1 TVLFLLVAI
10 TAASVIAAAY
20 FRDQEKAQ
28 RSLLQT
34 KVALVERNQRLAE
47 ENEAAK
53 KRAEDARKQAET
65 TLVDMQTSRGLL
77 AAERDDPARAVL
89 RFAHA
94 AEQAAS
100 DPTRQADNLLRARN
114 WARNLTVPLRAF
126 PMGDGIG
133 HSVRVL

>member
-1 TVLFLLVAI
+1 LLVAL
-10 TAASVIAAAY
+10 TVGSLAAAAY
-20 FRDQEKAQ
+20 FREQEKQQ
-28 RSLLQT
+28 RGLVRV
-34 KVALVERNQRLAE
+34 KAALAERNQHLAE

-53 KRAEDARKQAET
+53 KTAEDARKQAET

-77 AAERDDPARAVL
+77 AGEREDPARAVL